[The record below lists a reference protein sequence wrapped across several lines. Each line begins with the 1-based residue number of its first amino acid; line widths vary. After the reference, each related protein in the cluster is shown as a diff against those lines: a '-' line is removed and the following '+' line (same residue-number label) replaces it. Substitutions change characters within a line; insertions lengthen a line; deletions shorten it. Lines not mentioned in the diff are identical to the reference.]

1 MSDPTTRILRL
12 LVFLY
17 GEERAAQVWPAL
29 ADRLAGRLS
38 PLPSPARED
47 LTPLPPSPSRRG
59 GEAAPPSLAGKGAGG
74 LGDTELGAGGSGEA
88 INLTERDAILITYG
102 DQFRAPGR
110 PPLQTLHAFLNAHLR
125 DAISGVHILPCF
137 PYSSDDGFSVM
148 DYRQVD
154 PALGNWDDVAAIGRD
169 YRLMFDFVA
178 NHVSRQSAWFQA
190 FLRDEAPYRDYFIA
204 VDPAADLSQVVRPRA
219 LPLLTPVATI
229 NGTRHVWTTFS
240 DDQIDLNYADP
251 QVLLEMTDVLL
262 HYVAHGA
269 QIIRLDAIAYLWK
282 EIGTP
287 CIHLPQT
294 HAVVKLWR
302 AVLDAVAPHVL
313 LITETNVPHAENI
326 SYFGEPLP
334 ETGSTDEAQMVYNF
348 SLAPLTLHALQT
360 GDATRLSRWAATLRP
375 PASGAAFFNFIASHD
390 GIGVLPARGILSEAE
405 VQGLVAQTLA
415 HGGQVSYKAN
425 GDGTTSV
432 YELNT
437 TLYDFLNDPAH
448 PDPER
453 DVPRFLASQ
462 AILLSLAGVPGIYVH
477 SLFGSRNCRECFAA
491 TGRARSLNRRKFDL
505 AGLEAILA
513 DPERHE
519 GRVFD
524 AYRRLLRLR
533 RAEPAFHPA
542 GGQQVLDLGPG
553 VFAVLRT
560 PPADAGRPVLCLVS
574 VSSRPQTVALPADLG
589 ARGPWRDLIGASA
602 HPVAAGATRI
612 ELAPYQACW
621 LVPVPAA

>member
-1 MSDPTTRILRL
+1 MNT
-12 LVFLY
+12 Y
-17 GEERAAQVWPAL
+17 
-29 ADRLAGRLS
+29 RLARLVAILLFLAAALYFLGGLIVGIS
-38 PLPSPARED
+38 VWNRGLGAGWGSGFAGWLSIPIFIGTFFAALTLLMFGVVLYFLAAINDHLTAARLNKARSPARP
-47 LTPLPPSPSRRG
+47 TPPPAPPAPSRAEPPRT
-59 GEAAPPSLAGKGAGG
+59 ASPFAPPS
-74 LGDTELGAGGSGEA
+74 
-88 INLTERDAILITYG
+88 
-102 DQFRAPGR
+102 APAHTCRWPSVGR
-110 PPLQTLHAFLNAHLR
+110 P
-125 DAISGVHILPCF
+125 
-137 PYSSDDGFSVM
+137 
-148 DYRQVD
+148 
-154 PALGNWDDVAAIGRD
+154 
-169 YRLMFDFVA
+169 
-178 NHVSRQSAWFQA
+178 
-190 FLRDEAPYRDYFIA
+190 
-204 VDPAADLSQVVRPRA
+204 
-219 LPLLTPVATI
+219 
-229 NGTRHVWTTFS
+229 
-240 DDQIDLNYADP
+240 
-251 QVLLEMTDVLL
+251 
-262 HYVAHGA
+262 
-269 QIIRLDAIAYLWK
+269 
-282 EIGTP
+282 
-287 CIHLPQT
+287 
-294 HAVVKLWR
+294 
-302 AVLDAVAPHVL
+302 
-313 LITETNVPHAENI
+313 NVPHAENI

-405 VQGLVAQTLA
+405 VQGLVAQTLD

-491 TGRARSLNRRKFDL
+491 TGRSRSLNRRKFDL

>member
-1 MSDPTTRILRL
+1 MSDPATRIFRL

-17 GEERAAQVWPAL
+17 GEEKAAQVWPAL
-29 ADRLAGRLS
+29 ADRLADRLHHLS
-38 PLPSPARED
+38 P
-47 LTPLPPSPSRRG
+47 
-59 GEAAPPSLAGKGAGG
+59 AP
-74 LGDTELGAGGSGEA
+74 E
-88 INLTERDAILITYG
+88 NLTERDVILITYG
-102 DQFRAPGR
+102 DQFREPGR
-110 PPLQTLHAFLNAHLR
+110 PPLQTLHAFLNAYLR
-125 DAISGVHILPCF
+125 DAISGVHILPFF

-154 PALGNWDDVAAIGRD
+154 PALGNWEDVAAIGRD

-190 FLRDEAPYRDYFIA
+190 FLRDEAPYRDYFIV
-204 VDPAADLSQVVRPRA
+204 VDPATDLSQVVRPRA
-219 LPLLTPVATI
+219 LPLLTPVETI

-240 DDQIDLNYADP
+240 DDQIDLNYANP

-262 HYVAHGA
+262 HYVARGA

-294 HAVVKLWR
+294 HAVVKFWR

-313 LITETNVPHAENI
+313 LITETNVPHEENI
-326 SYFGEPLP
+326 RYFGKPLP

-360 GDATRLSRWAATLRP
+360 GDATRLSRWAATLWP
-375 PASGAAFFNFIASHD
+375 PSPGAAFFNFIASHD

-405 VQGLVAQTLA
+405 VQELIAQTLA
-415 HGGQVSYKAN
+415 HGGQVSYRAN

-437 TLYDFLNDPAH
+437 TLYDFLNDPTH

-477 SLFGSRNCRECFAA
+477 SLFGSRNCHECFAA
-491 TGRARSLNRRKFDL
+491 TGQARSLNRHKFDL
-505 AGLEAILA
+505 AGLEAALA
-513 DPERHE
+513 DSGRHE

-533 RAEPAFHPA
+533 RQEPAFHPA
-542 GGQQVLDLGPG
+542 GGQQVLNLGPG
-553 VFAVLRT
+553 VFAMLRT
-560 PPADAGRPVLCLVS
+560 PPPDTGRPVLCLVS
-574 VSSRPQTVALPADLG
+574 VSSRPQTVALPADLRAG
-589 ARGPWRDLIGASA
+589 GPWRDLI
-602 HPVAAGATRI
+602 AGAVYKTEANAAQI
-612 ELAPYQACW
+612 ALAPYQTCW
-621 LVPVPAA
+621 LVPIRGA